1 MTVIFLK
8 RSNNMLKKCVKLI
21 KWLIILISIKYG
33 KITSEINLKII
44 YDNNYILN
52 YYDIMFW

>member
-8 RSNNMLKKCVKLI
+8 RLNNMLKKCVKLI